1 MKKYSA
7 KVVHS
12 TSAMAWNV
20 INSVWGAKR
29 KLAVV
34 YYPTSEDP
42 TVQMEVKFEALK
54 DAEFIAHCFNNFPD
68 LMDKKQAK

>member
-1 MKKYSA
+1 MKTYNA

-12 TSAMAWNV
+12 TSATAWNV
-20 INSVWGAKR
+20 INSVLGAKR

-42 TVQMEVKFEALK
+42 TVQMEVKLEALK
-54 DAEFIAHCFNNFPD
+54 DAEFIAHCFNNFPH
-68 LMDKKQAK
+68 LMGQQKEK